1 MFVAPGSGYG
11 ELGEGYVRLSLTV
24 PDDRLAEAMDRL
36 GERPRLM
43 AQNGRKR
50 ARGVHETTTLE
61 SPLAATWRPRVQ
73 EKAVLVGVGRGIEES
88 DLDEL
93 AALADSAGAEAV
105 ARVLQTRQDPDPAT
119 FVGKGKLEEIHRE
132 VHRTG
137 AEAVI
142 LDSELSPGQLRNLE
156 EKLKVKVIDRTA
168 LILDIFALHA
178 RSREGKAQVE
188 LAQLNYLLPRL
199 RGWGEAMSRMGG
211 GIGTRRG
218 PGETKLEI
226 DRQHIKRRIS
236 KLRKDL
242 KDLSRTRD
250 VKRSG
255 RERSG
260 IPQIA
265 IAGYTNAGKST
276 LMNALTGSDVV
287 VANQLFATL
296 DPTVRRIELPSGRA
310 ATLSDTVGFVSK
322 LPHDLVEAF
331 RSTLEEVARATL
343 ILHVADASS
352 PELPQQI
359 EAVRAVLHEIGASQ
373 IPEVLALNKV
383 DRLSEIDRERL
394 SDRFDGDAVQI
405 SAVTGEGLERLRDRV
420 EDALPRF
427 PLEVRLLVP
436 YGREDVTALLHREA
450 EVLSEDAG
458 DEGVRVRARV
468 GERVHAIVREFADD
482 RHPAGR

>member
-1 MFVAPGSGYG
+1 MS
-11 ELGEGYVRLSLTV
+11 
-24 PDDRLAEAMDRL
+24 
-36 GERPRLM
+36 
-43 AQNGRKR
+43 QNGRR
-50 ARGVHETTTLE
+50 RPRGVHETTTLE
-61 SPLAATWRPRVQ
+61 SPLAATWRPRVP
-73 EKAVLVGVGRGIEES
+73 EKAVLVGVGRGLEES

-93 AALADSAGAEAV
+93 AALADSAGAEPV
-105 ARVLQTRQDPDPAT
+105 ARVLQTRQEPNPAT

-132 VHRTG
+132 LHRTG

-142 LDSELSPGQLRNLE
+142 LDDELSPGQLRNLE
-156 EKLKVKVIDRTA
+156 ERLKVKVIDRTA

-242 KDLSRTRD
+242 KDLTRTRD
-250 VKRSG
+250 VKRSS

-260 IPQIA
+260 VPQIA

-310 ATLSDTVGFVSK
+310 ATLSDTVGFVNK

-331 RSTLEEVARATL
+331 RSTLEEVARSTL
-343 ILHVADASS
+343 IVHVADASS
-352 PELPQQI
+352 REVSQQI
-359 EAVRAVLHEIGASQ
+359 DAVRTVLHEIGASA
-373 IPEVLALNKV
+373 IPEVLALNKA
-383 DRLSEIDRERL
+383 DLLSERRRVQSLDRIDGRAAL
-394 SDRFDGDAVQI
+394 I
-405 SAVTGEGLERLRDRV
+405 SAVTGEGLDELMERV
-420 EDALPRF
+420 ERALPRF
-427 PLEVRLLVP
+427 PVDVTLLVP
-436 YGREDVTALLHREA
+436 FGREDLTALLHREA
-450 EVLSEDAG
+450 EVLSE
-458 DEGVRVRARV
+458 RVLESGTRVHARV
-468 GERVHAIVREFADD
+468 GERTLAAVRSFRVDGPQRSADV
-482 RHPAGR
+482 G

>member
-1 MFVAPGSGYG
+1 MSQ
-11 ELGEGYVRLSLTV
+11 
-24 PDDRLAEAMDRL
+24 D
-36 GERPRLM
+36 
-43 AQNGRKR
+43 GRKR
-50 ARGVHETTTLE
+50 QRGTHETSTLE
-61 SPLAATWRPRVQ
+61 SPLAATWRPRVT
-73 EKAVLVGVGRGIEES
+73 EKAVLVGVGRGLEDS

-93 AALADSAGAEAV
+93 AALADSAGAEPV
-105 ARVLQTRQDPDPAT
+105 ARVLQTRQDPNPAT
-119 FVGKGKLEEIHRE
+119 FVGKGKLDE
-132 VHRTG
+132 VHQALHRTG

-142 LDSELSPGQLRNLE
+142 LDDELTPGQLRNLE
-156 EKLKVKVIDRTA
+156 ERLKVKVVDRTA

-226 DRQHIKRRIS
+226 DRQHIRRRIS

-242 KDLSRTRD
+242 KELTRTRD
-250 VKRSG
+250 VKRSS

-260 IPQIA
+260 VPQIA

-276 LMNALTGSDVV
+276 LMNAVTGSDVV

-296 DPTVRRIELPSGRA
+296 DPTVRKIQLPSGRA

-352 PELPQQI
+352 ADLLRQI
-359 EAVRAVLHEIGASQ
+359 EAVRTVLHEIGASG
-373 IPEVLALNKV
+373 IPEVVALNKV
-383 DRLSEIDRERL
+383 DRVSEHERARALVRID
-394 SDRFDGDAVQI
+394 GPAVAI
-405 SAVTGEGLERLRDRV
+405 SARTGEGLDELM
-420 EDALPRF
+420 ESIESALPRF
-427 PLEVRLLVP
+427 PIEVLLLVP
-436 YGREDVTALLHREA
+436 YGREDVTALLHRDA
-450 EVLSEDAG
+450 EVLSEDAREDG
-458 DEGVRVRARV
+458 TLVRARV
-468 GERVHAIVREFADD
+468 EQREFSAVQPFRLEQGARAD
-482 RHPAGR
+482 AG

>member
-1 MFVAPGSGYG
+1 
-11 ELGEGYVRLSLTV
+11 
-24 PDDRLAEAMDRL
+24 
-36 GERPRLM
+36 M
-43 AQNGRKR
+43 AQDGRR
-50 ARGVHETTTLE
+50 TPRSRGVHQTSTLE
-61 SPLAATWRPRVQ
+61 SPLAATWRPRVP

-93 AALADSAGAEAV
+93 AALADSAGAEPV

-119 FVGKGKLEEIHRE
+119 FVGRGKIEEIHRE

-137 AEAVI
+137 AEAVL
-142 LDSELSPGQLRNLE
+142 LDQELSPGQLRNLE
-156 EKLKVKVIDRTA
+156 ERLKVKVIDRTA

-178 RSREGKAQVE
+178 RSREGKTQVE

-242 KDLSRTRD
+242 KDLARTRD
-250 VKRSG
+250 VKRSS

-296 DPTVRRIELPSGRA
+296 DPTVRRLRLPSGRA

-343 ILHVADASS
+343 IVHVADAAS
-352 PELPQQI
+352 PELAQQI
-359 EAVRAVLHEIGASQ
+359 EAVRAVLDEIGASH

-383 DRLSEIDRERL
+383 DLLDGDRRAPL
-394 SDRFDGDAVQI
+394 RNRFDG
-405 SAVTGEGLERLRDRV
+405 SAALVSAITGEGLDELLDLIERSI
-420 EDALPRF
+420 PRF
-427 PLEVRLLVP
+427 PLDVRLLVP
-436 YGREDVTALLHREA
+436 YGREDVTALLYREA
-450 EVLSEDAG
+450 EVLSEDARE
-458 DEGVRVRARV
+458 DGVHVRARV
-468 GERVHAIVREFADD
+468 GERVHALVRDLVEDGD
-482 RHPAGR
+482 RAHR

>member
-1 MFVAPGSGYG
+1 M
-11 ELGEGYVRLSLTV
+11 
-24 PDDRLAEAMDRL
+24 
-36 GERPRLM
+36 
-43 AQNGRKR
+43 
-50 ARGVHETTTLE
+50 
-61 SPLAATWRPRVQ
+61 
-73 EKAVLVGVGRGIEES
+73 LVGVGRGIEES

-93 AALADSAGAEAV
+93 AALADSAGAETV

-132 VHRTG
+132 VHRAG

-142 LDSELSPGQLRNLE
+142 LDSELTPGQLRNLE

-250 VKRSG
+250 VKRSS

-287 VANQLFATL
+287 VADQLFATL
-296 DPTVRRIELPSGRA
+296 DPTVRRIELPGGRA

-359 EAVRAVLHEIGASQ
+359 EAVRTVLHEIGASR

-383 DRLSEIDRERL
+383 DRLSQPDRERL
-394 SDRFDGDAVQI
+394 RNRFDGDAAQI
-405 SAVTGEGLERLRDRV
+405 SAVTGEGLEGLRDRV

-427 PLEVRLLVP
+427 PIEVSLLVP

-450 EVLSEDAG
+450 EVLSETACETG
-458 DEGVRVRARV
+458 ILVRARV
-468 GERVHAIVREFADD
+468 GARVHAAVRDLAQDETSPAD
-482 RHPAGR
+482 RGAPAER